1 LYTLLRAHPCAHLYS
16 VPANGFTKCTCN
28 VSYIA
33 IHLYFSVEINNSS
46 DFVGGNIFCRLVLC
60 DNKWANAKITSES
73 EMSIVTDAIGYLA
86 EVEILRSVR
95 TMM

>member
-1 LYTLLRAHPCAHLYS
+1 MCTPVFCASQWFYEMYVQCKL
-16 VPANGFTKCTCN
+16 
-28 VSYIA
+28 YIA